1 MHLRVAPELWLKKL
15 VIGGFDKVFEIG
27 SNFRNEGIDM
37 THNPEFST
45 CEFYQAYTSLDELMK
60 MTEDMFGY
68 VFDKLGLQINFLL
81 AISPNTSFCL
91 RSNKRPECPLLV

>member
-1 MHLRVAPELWLKKL
+1 
-15 VIGGFDKVFEIG
+15 
-27 SNFRNEGIDM
+27 M

-68 VFDKLGLQINFLL
+68 VLTSWGLQINFLL
-81 AISPNTSFCL
+81 AISQIRVFAYDRTKD
-91 RSNKRPECPLLV
+91 RSVHY

>member
-15 VIGGFDKVFEIG
+15 IGGFDKVFEIG

-37 THNPEFST
+37 THNPEFAT

-68 VFDKLGLQINFLL
+68 VLTSWGLQINFL

-91 RSNKRPECPLLV
+91 RSNKRPECPLLI

>member
-37 THNPEFST
+37 THNPEFAT

-68 VFDKLGLQINFLL
+68 VFDKLGVTDKFPTGNF
-81 AISPNTSFCL
+81 PKYEFCL
-91 RSNKRPECPLLV
+91 RSNKRPECPLLI

>member
-60 MTEDMFGY
+60 
-68 VFDKLGLQINFLL
+68 
-81 AISPNTSFCL
+81 
-91 RSNKRPECPLLV
+91 